1 VIFEDKYFH
10 WITVRAL
17 TELVQEGKI
26 TTDAVPLLLG
36 SEATSGFITFY
47 RSNTHRYWKRE
58 ADEIV
63 KLVYRFSDS
72 AFTSAL
78 RAHGET
84 MFDAALPTGGFMPL
98 GRKVRSHRGVEWTE
112 TKHDL
117 DRAFER
123 DGVTYGIEIKN
134 TLGYI
139 EKSELEVKLRMCKFL
154 GLRPLFIL
162 RFAPKSYINL
172 IREEGG
178 FTLIFKFQLYPYGQK
193 AFADEVRTK
202 LRLPAD
208 CPARI
213 ADGTVQRLLKW
224 HLGTLPKKSV

>member
-1 VIFEDKYFH
+1 LTQFFAQESEAVFYQRQLQVIFEDKYFH

-26 TTDAVPLLLG
+26 VTDTLPLLPD

-78 RAHGET
+78 GAQGET

-98 GRKVRSHRGVEWTE
+98 GRKVRSHRGMEWKE

-117 DRAFER
+117 VQVF
-123 DGVTYGIEIKN
+123 GIAT
-134 TLGYI
+134 TLH
-139 EKSELEVKLRMCKFL
+139 F
-154 GLRPLFIL
+154 
-162 RFAPKSYINL
+162 
-172 IREEGG
+172 
-178 FTLIFKFQLYPYGQK
+178 
-193 AFADEVRTK
+193 EVRTEK
-202 LRLPAD
+202 LHQSDSRGRRLHVD
-208 CPARI
+208 FQ
-213 ADGTVQRLLKW
+213 VS
-224 HLGTLPKKSV
+224 TLPVRSESVCGRGSNKVETSYGLSG